1 VEVTIISHK
10 RPAKRAALKAAGRMP
25 DDQTM
30 QFLVSNRRTRVL
42 MDASGLAF
50 AFGLILLV
58 SQSA

>member
-1 VEVTIISHK
+1 
-10 RPAKRAALKAAGRMP
+10 MP
-25 DDQTM
+25 DEPNM

-50 AFGLILLV
+50 AFGLIVLV